1 MSPFSGSYRKRA
13 LNMLLELCNKYSIS
27 FSPKYSLEKIMSDA
41 VEIRQWTMNGL
52 PNDAVSIEN
61 AIMFTNNKKFPLFID
76 PQLQGNQWIKKLY
89 KGKINIYKA
98 DCKEENL
105 KAQLEGIGNDIIKG
119 SLTLLENVTEV
130 IDTVYTPIMNQ
141 AVFIDD
147 SGLEKMNFNGNDKE
161 YNETFKMIFTTKMSN
176 PHYPPEYYIKLN
188 ILNFTVTESGL
199 SEQLLSEVFKCE
211 RREKYEQRDKII
223 AEMGEM
229 NDRSAKNS
237 REILTDL
244 KETPEDKIL
253 DAEELIVKLETGKV
267 LSDEI
272 AVNMKSNIQI
282 EKEINE
288 LRNEYV
294 PIAERG
300 SILYFV
306 VASMSKID
314 PMYQFSLEYFK
325 KIFIQSIMYKQEGV
339 KQTI

>member
-1 MSPFSGSYRKRA
+1 
-13 LNMLLELCNKYSIS
+13 
-27 FSPKYSLEKIMSDA
+27 
-41 VEIRQWTMNGL
+41 
-52 PNDAVSIEN
+52 
-61 AIMFTNNKKFPLFID
+61 
-76 PQLQGNQWIKKLY
+76 
-89 KGKINIYKA
+89 
-98 DCKEENL
+98 
-105 KAQLEGIGNDIIKG
+105 
-119 SLTLLENVTEV
+119 
-130 IDTVYTPIMNQ
+130 
-141 AVFIDD
+141 
-147 SGLEKMNFNGNDKE
+147 
-161 YNETFKMIFTTKMSN
+161 MSN
-176 PHYPPEYYIKLN
+176 PHYPPEYYIKMN

-229 NDRSAKNS
+229 NDRMATNS

-244 KETPEDKIL
+244 KETPEDRIL

-272 AVNMKSNIQI
+272 SVNMKSNIQI

-325 KIFIQSIMYKQEGV
+325 KIFITSIMFKQEGV
-339 KQTI
+339 KQTLLERV